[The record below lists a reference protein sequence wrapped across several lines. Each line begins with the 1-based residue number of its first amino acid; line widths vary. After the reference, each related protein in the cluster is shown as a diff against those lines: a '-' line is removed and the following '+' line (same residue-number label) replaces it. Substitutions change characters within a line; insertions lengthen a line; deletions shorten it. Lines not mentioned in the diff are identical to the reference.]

1 MSGCQGAAKLAFTCT
16 TLVSARRGPHGDTM
30 TMASA
35 RGTAG
40 YGTRAADL
48 AAQYESITF
57 EDVHRDV
64 LHLFPNEPG
73 HVLDIGAGSGRD
85 AAALALR
92 GHWVVAVEPTQELRA
107 EGQRLHSLPTLQWL
121 DDQLPELR
129 VVRDLGQRFDVILLS
144 AVWMHLDAAERETAM
159 QVIASLVQVGGIVVM
174 SLRHGP
180 VPDGRHMFDVSA
192 DETVALGEQA
202 GLRKHHCSERED
214 MLGRADVRWSFVVLK
229 R

>member
-1 MSGCQGAAKLAFTCT
+1 
-16 TLVSARRGPHGDTM
+16 M
-30 TMASA
+30 TNAS
-35 RGTAG
+35 GTAG
-40 YGTRAADL
+40 YGNRAADL

-64 LHLFPNEPG
+64 LHLFPDEPG

-107 EGQRLHSLPTLQWL
+107 EGQRLHPLATLQWL
-121 DDQLPELR
+121 DDQLPELLA
-129 VVRDLGQRFDVILLS
+129 VRDLGRRFDVILLT
-144 AVWMHLDAAERETAM
+144 AVWMHLDTAERETAM
-159 QVIASLVQVGGIVVM
+159 HAVALLLQVGGIVVM

-180 VPDGRHMFDVSA
+180 VPDGRRMFDVSA

-214 MLGRADVRWSFVVLK
+214 MLGRPDVSWSFVALK

>member
-1 MSGCQGAAKLAFTCT
+1 
-16 TLVSARRGPHGDTM
+16 
-30 TMASA
+30 MASA
-35 RGTAG
+35 RGTVG

-64 LHLFPNEPG
+64 LHLFPAEPS

-92 GHWVVAVEPTQELRA
+92 GHRVVAVEPTQELRA
-107 EGQRLHSLPTLQWL
+107 EGQRLHPLPTLQWL
-121 DDQLPELR
+121 DDQLPELL
-129 VVRDLGQRFDVILLS
+129 VVRNLKQRFDVILLT
-144 AVWMHLDAAERETAM
+144 AVWMHLDAAERKTAM
-159 QVIASLVQVGGIVVM
+159 CAIASLLRVGGIVVM

-180 VPDGRHMFDVSA
+180 VPDGRRMFDVSA

-202 GLRKHHCSERED
+202 GLGIHHCSERED
-214 MLGRADVRWSFVVLK
+214 MLGRADVSWSFVALK

>member
-1 MSGCQGAAKLAFTCT
+1 
-16 TLVSARRGPHGDTM
+16 
-30 TMASA
+30 MASA

-64 LHLFPNEPG
+64 LHLFPAEPS

-92 GHWVVAVEPTQELRA
+92 GHRVVAVEPMQELRA
-107 EGQRLHSLPTLQWL
+107 EGQRLHPLPTLQWL
-121 DDQLPELR
+121 DDQLPELLVIR
-129 VVRDLGQRFDVILLS
+129 NLKQRFDVILLT
-144 AVWMHLDAAERETAM
+144 AVWMHLDAAERKTAM
-159 QVIASLVQVGGIVVM
+159 GAIASLLRVGGIVVM

-180 VPDGRHMFDVSA
+180 IPDGRRMFDVSA
-192 DETVALGEQA
+192 DETVALGEHA
-202 GLRKHHCSERED
+202 GLSKHQCSERED
-214 MLGRADVRWSFVVLK
+214 MLGRADVSWSFVALK

>member
-1 MSGCQGAAKLAFTCT
+1 
-16 TLVSARRGPHGDTM
+16 
-30 TMASA
+30 MASA
-35 RGTAG
+35 RGTVG

-64 LHLFPNEPG
+64 LHLFPAEPS

-92 GHWVVAVEPTQELRA
+92 GHRVVAVEPTQELRA
-107 EGQRLHSLPTLQWL
+107 EGQRLHPLPTLQWL
-121 DDQLPELR
+121 DDQLPELL
-129 VVRDLGQRFDVILLS
+129 VVRNLKQRFDVILLT
-144 AVWMHLDAAERETAM
+144 AVWMHLDAAERKTAM
-159 QVIASLVQVGGIVVM
+159 CGIASLLRVGGIVVM

-180 VPDGRHMFDVSA
+180 IPDGRRMFDVSA
-192 DETVALGEQA
+192 DETVALGEHA
-202 GLRKHHCSERED
+202 GLSKHHCSERED
-214 MLGRADVRWSFVVLK
+214 MLGRADVSWSFVALK

>member
-1 MSGCQGAAKLAFTCT
+1 
-16 TLVSARRGPHGDTM
+16 
-30 TMASA
+30 MASA

-64 LHLFPNEPG
+64 LHLFPAEPG
-73 HVLDIGAGSGRD
+73 HILDIGAGSGRD

-92 GHWVVAVEPTQELRA
+92 GHRVVAVEPTQELRA
-107 EGQRLHSLPTLQWL
+107 EGQRLHPLPTLQWL
-121 DDQLPELR
+121 DDQLPELL
-129 VVRDLGQRFDVILLS
+129 VVRNLKQRFDVILLT
-144 AVWMHLDAAERETAM
+144 AVWMHLDAAERKTAM
-159 QVIASLVQVGGIVVM
+159 CAIASLLRVGGIVVM

-180 VPDGRHMFDVSA
+180 IPDGRRMFDVSA

-202 GLRKHHCSERED
+202 GLGIHHCSERED
-214 MLGRADVRWSFVVLK
+214 MLGRADVSWSFVALK

>member
-1 MSGCQGAAKLAFTCT
+1 
-16 TLVSARRGPHGDTM
+16 
-30 TMASA
+30 MASA
-35 RGTAG
+35 SGTAG
-40 YGTRAADL
+40 YGARAADL
-48 AAQYESITF
+48 TAQYESITS

-64 LHLFPNEPG
+64 LHLFPAEPS

-92 GHWVVAVEPTQELRA
+92 GHRVVAVEPTQELRA
-107 EGQRLHSLPTLQWL
+107 EGQRLHPLPTLQWL
-121 DDQLPELR
+121 DDQLPELL
-129 VVRDLGQRFDVILLS
+129 VVRDLGQRFDVILLT

-159 QVIASLVQVGGIVVM
+159 HAIASLLRVGGIVVM

-180 VPDGRHMFDVSA
+180 VPDGRRMFDVSA

-202 GLRKHHCSERED
+202 GLGIHHCSERED
-214 MLGRADVRWSFVVLK
+214 MLGRADVSWSFVALK

>member
-1 MSGCQGAAKLAFTCT
+1 
-16 TLVSARRGPHGDTM
+16 
-30 TMASA
+30 MASPS
-35 RGTAG
+35 GTVG

-64 LHLFPNEPG
+64 LHLFPAEPS

-92 GHWVVAVEPTQELRA
+92 GHRVVAVEPTQELRA
-107 EGQRLHSLPTLQWL
+107 EGQRLHPLPTLQWL
-121 DDQLPELR
+121 DDQLPELL
-129 VVRDLGQRFDVILLS
+129 VVRNLKQRFDVILLT
-144 AVWMHLDAAERETAM
+144 AVWMHLDAAERKTAM
-159 QVIASLVQVGGIVVM
+159 CGIASLLRVGCIVVM

-180 VPDGRHMFDVSA
+180 IPDGRRMFDVSA

-202 GLRKHHCSERED
+202 GLGIHHCSERED
-214 MLGRADVRWSFVVLK
+214 MLGRADVSWSFVALK

>member
-1 MSGCQGAAKLAFTCT
+1 
-16 TLVSARRGPHGDTM
+16 
-30 TMASA
+30 MASA
-35 RGTAG
+35 SGGTAG
-40 YGTRAADL
+40 YGAHAADL

-85 AAALALR
+85 AAAMALR
-92 GHWVVAVEPTQELRA
+92 GHRVVAVEPTAELRA
-107 EGQRLHSLPTLQWL
+107 EGQRLHSLPTLQWI
-121 DDQLPELR
+121 DDQLPELL
-129 VVRDLGQRFDVILLS
+129 VVRELGVRFDVILLT
-144 AVWMHLDAAERETAM
+144 AVWMHLEATERETAM
-159 QVIASLVQVGGIVVM
+159 HAIASLLEAGGSVVM

-180 VPDGRHMFDVSA
+180 IPGGRRMFDVSA

-202 GLRKHHCSERED
+202 GLRKLHCSERED
-214 MLGRADVRWSFVVLK
+214 MLGRADVHWSFIALK

>member
-1 MSGCQGAAKLAFTCT
+1 VLLRCLSLPVRRRQVWVADRHGE
-16 TLVSARRGPHGDTM
+16 TLTN
-30 TMASA
+30 AS
-35 RGTAG
+35 GTAG
-40 YGTRAADL
+40 YGTRAAVL

-64 LHLFPNEPG
+64 LHLFPDEPG

-107 EGQRLHSLPTLQWL
+107 EGQRLHPLATLQWL
-121 DDQLPELR
+121 DDQLPELL
-129 VVRDLGQRFDVILLS
+129 VVRDLGRRFDVILLT

-159 QVIASLVQVGGIVVM
+159 HAVSLLQVGGIVVM

-180 VPDGRHMFDVSA
+180 VPDGRRMFDVSA

-214 MLGRADVRWSFVVLK
+214 MLGRAGVSWSFVALK

>member
-1 MSGCQGAAKLAFTCT
+1 
-16 TLVSARRGPHGDTM
+16 
-30 TMASA
+30 MASA
-35 RGTAG
+35 SGTAG

-64 LHLFPNEPG
+64 LHLFPTEHG

-85 AAALALR
+85 AAALALL
-92 GHWVVAVEPTQELRA
+92 GHRVVAVEPTQELRA
-107 EGQRLHSLPTLQWL
+107 EGQRLHPLPTLRWL
-121 DDQLPELR
+121 DDQLPELL
-129 VVRDLGQRFDVILLS
+129 VVRNLGQRFDVILLT

-159 QVIASLVQVGGIVVM
+159 YAIASLLREGGIVVM

-180 VPDGRHMFDVSA
+180 VPDGRRMFDVSA
-192 DETVALGEQA
+192 DETVTLGEQV
-202 GLRKHHCSERED
+202 GLSKHHCSERED
-214 MLGRADVRWSFVVLK
+214 MLGRADVSWSFVALK

>member
-1 MSGCQGAAKLAFTCT
+1 
-16 TLVSARRGPHGDTM
+16 
-30 TMASA
+30 MASA
-35 RGTAG
+35 RGTVG

-64 LHLFPNEPG
+64 LHLFPAEPS

-92 GHWVVAVEPTQELRA
+92 GHRVVAVEPTQELRA
-107 EGQRLHSLPTLQWL
+107 EGQRLHPLPTLQWL
-121 DDQLPELR
+121 DDQLPELL
-129 VVRDLGQRFDVILLS
+129 VVRNLKQRFDVILLT
-144 AVWMHLDAAERETAM
+144 AVWMHLDAAERKTAM
-159 QVIASLVQVGGIVVM
+159 CAIASLLRVGGIVVM

-180 VPDGRHMFDVSA
+180 IPDGRRMFDVSA

-202 GLRKHHCSERED
+202 GLGIHHCSERED
-214 MLGRADVRWSFVVLK
+214 MLGRADVSWSFVALK